1 MQLIKEQ
8 LIGLAKIQK
17 AKNQREKNE
26 IQRELSSLLVALS
39 YLEATKRDFTD
50 NWIVFDGED
59 YESQYRYMVSRIQKL
74 QKRIERSELNV
85 CSDDSSSYVFHYR
98 SDVR

>member
-1 MQLIKEQ
+1 MIKEQ

-17 AKNQREKNE
+17 AKNQMEKNE

-59 YESQYRYMVSRIQKL
+59 YESQYRYMVDRIQKL

-85 CSDDSSSYVFHYR
+85 CSDDSSSYVFH
-98 SDVR
+98 VRTDGK